1 MAAEVRAALVVW
13 QRAVAARPQKESRGY
28 LIRDRDQV
36 YGERFSR
43 QARMLD
49 IREAVIAPRS
59 PWQNAYAE
67 RVIGSIRGYLR
78 RDGARRDRRR
88 RMAGTL

>member
-1 MAAEVRAALVVW
+1 MVW

-49 IREAVIAPRS
+49 IQEAVIVPRS
-59 PWQNAYAE
+59 NGPNT
-67 RVIGSIRGYLR
+67 GRGGGRGRQIFVAAATKSVELR
-78 RDGARRDRRR
+78 SFSWRR
-88 RMAGTL
+88 ATKLTAS